1 MGAARRWVHCAL
13 ERDTVIRSL
22 KTSAVVGTILG
33 LINHWQHMFPPD
45 MTVQQVLQIGL
56 TYLVPF
62 GVATYGQVSG
72 KMQREAAARSQALAP
87 DR

>member
-1 MGAARRWVHCAL
+1 MGAARHWVLCAF
-13 ERDTVIRSL
+13 ERDTVVRSL
-22 KTSAVVGTILG
+22 KTSAIVGTILG
-33 LINHWQHMFPPD
+33 LINHWQHLFPPD

-56 TYLVPF
+56 TYIVPF

-72 KMQREAAARSQALAP
+72 KLQREAAAAPQTLAP